1 MPDEDDKELYQ
12 GERGPAWRKYRR
24 DMLSTARGKFS
35 KNDKFSFKQAMLG
48 TDEGGV
54 DPAAPAM
61 PVGAAAL
68 ATAQQKRI
76 VRHGEAYK
84 FVYDSIGEERLKNML
99 DAIDDD
105 HADGLAKAAWDLIIR
120 ECDDPGDELELTRLN
135 ILWTCASVMNT
146 VGHSPS
152 TIVDY
157 HRELQTMNA
166 QRPQASRYSMNEVA
180 AKFLSSIVYPE
191 TLAAKAAEELRRD
204 GNRRD
209 YHLGAPNFDRDLISM
224 VKAFDD
230 IWRSLYLTIPIS
242 PREHVP

>member
-35 KNDKFSFKQAMLG
+35 KNDKYSFKQAMLG
-48 TDEGGV
+48 TDEGGA

-61 PVGAAAL
+61 PAGAAAL
-68 ATAQQKRI
+68 AAAQQKRI

-84 FVYDSIGEERLKNML
+84 FIYDSIGEERLKNML

-105 HADGLAKAAWDLIIR
+105 HADGLAKAAWDMIIR

-146 VGHSPS
+146 VARRPLALH
-152 TIVDY
+152 
-157 HRELQTMNA
+157 HRRL
-166 QRPQASRYSMNEVA
+166 P
-180 AKFLSSIVYPE
+180 SIVSC
-191 TLAAKAAEELRRD
+191 RR
-204 GNRRD
+204 
-209 YHLGAPNFDRDLISM
+209 
-224 VKAFDD
+224 
-230 IWRSLYLTIPIS
+230 
-242 PREHVP
+242 